1 MGHRNPVSFGFYYIL
16 LCVGANSFYPYILGF
31 SLFDIIFHKTVNRK
45 EHCAICNQ
53 LAYGL
58 AFQHEMQG
66 IVPLYP
72 WPICVAVYTDPVTIC
87 T

>member
-1 MGHRNPVSFGFYYIL
+1 MQFGFYYIL
-16 LCVGANSFYPYILGF
+16 LCVGANSFHSYILGFFLF
-31 SLFDIIFHKTVNRK
+31 SLFDIIFHKTVNGK

-58 AFQHEMQG
+58 AFQHEMQW

-72 WPICVAVYTDPVTIC
+72 
-87 T
+87 